1 MQSHTITGIDIG
13 NATVKVAVARVD
25 PHAQQPEIIGVGTAS
40 STSGLDGGEVVD
52 VQESVNNVRAALA
65 DASAMAGV
73 PIRRAWVGAS
83 GVHVAMQSSR
93 GVIAVGRADQEI
105 GETDVKRVI
114 DAAAAVSLPPNR
126 ELIHVIP
133 REFVIDDSEH
143 VHDPIGMK
151 GVRLEADVTLV
162 HGPSRHLRNLAKV
175 VNECGVEVAGF
186 VFAPLA
192 ASLSSVDKHQKQF
205 GVAHLDVG
213 GGTCSLTVWD
223 KGDML
228 HAAILPLGSV
238 HITRD
243 LAIMLRTSLDVAER
257 IKTEL
262 GAVNEPVDKRRKP
275 EVVDLTSYMDETYA
289 VDRRKLMQAIDARA
303 DEVMDM
309 VATELKKCGR
319 AGKLPAGVV
328 VSGGGSKL
336 NGILPMVRDGLGLP
350 VRGHRLMGV
359 DAFDAATDPS
369 FAVAIGLIL
378 WEFNHEVG
386 ETGQSSSSMSG
397 TGWIRRAGDWLKNF
411 LP

>member
-1 MQSHTITGIDIG
+1 MQPHTITGIDIG
-13 NATVKVAVARVD
+13 NAKIKVAVARVR
-25 PHAQQPEIIGVGTAS
+25 PRAEQPELIGIGVAS
-40 STSGLDGGEVVD
+40 STSGLDGGDIVD
-52 VQESVNNVRAALA
+52 VQETVNNVRTALA
-65 DASAMAGV
+65 DAAAMAGV
-73 PIRRAWVGAS
+73 PIRRAWVGVS
-83 GVHVAMQSSR
+83 GVHMAMQSSR

-105 GETDVKRVI
+105 GEADVKRVI

-143 VHDPIGMK
+143 VHDPVGMK

-192 ASLSSVDKHQKQF
+192 SSLAAVDKHQKQF

-223 KGDML
+223 KGDLL
-228 HAAILPLGSV
+228 HAAIMPLGSV
-238 HITRD
+238 FITKD
-243 LAIMLRTSLDVAER
+243 LAIMLRTSLEVAER

-262 GAVNEPVDKRRKP
+262 GAVNEVVDKRRKP
-275 EVVDLTSYMDETYA
+275 EVVDLTAYMDEPYA
-289 VDRRKLMQAIDARA
+289 VARPKLLQVIDARA
-303 DEVMDM
+303 DEMM
-309 VATELKKCGR
+309 EMIASELKRCGR

-336 NGILPMVRDGLGLP
+336 AGMLPMVRDGLGLP
-350 VRGHRLMGV
+350 VRGHRLMGIE
-359 DAFDAATDPS
+359 ASEAAMDPS
-369 FAVAIGLIL
+369 LAVAIGLIL
-378 WEFNHEVG
+378 WEFNHDA
-386 ETGQSSSSMSG
+386 GQSQSSVAALPGM
-397 TGWIRRAGDWLKNF
+397 GWMRQAADWLKNF

>member
-1 MQSHTITGIDIG
+1 MQPRTITGIDIG
-13 NATVKVAVARVD
+13 TAMVKVAVGRVRSGTT
-25 PHAQQPEIIGVGTAS
+25 QPELAGIGTAS
-40 STSGLDGGEVVD
+40 STSGLDGGEIVD
-52 VQESVNNVRAALA
+52 MQETVANVRAALA

-73 PIRRAWVGAS
+73 SIRRAWVAVS

-105 GETDVKRVI
+105 GEADVKRVI

-133 REFVIDDSEH
+133 REFIIDDSEH
-143 VHDPIGMK
+143 VRDPIGMK

-162 HGPSRHLRNLAKV
+162 HGPSRHLRNLAKA

-192 ASLSSVDKHQKQF
+192 SSLAAVDKHQKQF
-205 GVAHLDVG
+205 GVAHVDIG

-223 KGDML
+223 KGDLL
-228 HAAILPLGSV
+228 HAAILPLGSRY
-238 HITRD
+238 ITHD
-243 LAIMLRTSLDVAER
+243 LAIMLRTSLDTAER

-262 GAVNEPVDKRRKP
+262 GAVNEVIDHRRKP
-275 EVVDLTSYMDETYA
+275 ELVDLSSYMDEPYT
-289 VDRRKLMQAIDARA
+289 VSRRDLLRAMDARA
-303 DEVMDM
+303 DEILDM
-309 VATELKKCGR
+309 IGGELKKCGR

-336 NGILPMVRDGLGLP
+336 NGMLAMIRDELSLP
-350 VRGHRLMGV
+350 VRGHRLLGV
-359 DAFDAATDPS
+359 DVFDAALDPS
-369 FAVAIGLIL
+369 LAVAIGLVL
-378 WEFNHEVG
+378 WGFGQEVG
-386 ETGQSSSSMSG
+386 EPGNPSTVPAV
-397 TGWIRRAGDWLKNF
+397 GWFRHAAEWLKNF

>member
-1 MQSHTITGIDIG
+1 MQPHTITGIDIG
-13 NATVKVAVARVD
+13 NATVKVAIARVR
-25 PHAQQPEIIGVGTAS
+25 PGAAGPELIGIGGSS
-40 STSGLDGGEVVD
+40 STSGLDGGEIVD
-52 VQESVNNVRAALA
+52 VQETVSNVRSALLAA
-65 DASAMAGV
+65 STMAGI
-73 PIRRAWVGAS
+73 PIRRAWVGVS

-105 GETDVKRVI
+105 GEADVKRVI

-133 REFVIDDSEH
+133 REFIIDDSEH

-192 ASLSSVDKHQKQF
+192 ASLASVDKHQKQF

-213 GGTCSLTVWD
+213 GGTCSLTVWE
-223 KGDML
+223 KGDLL

-262 GAVNEPVDKRRKP
+262 GVINEPIDRRRKP
-275 EVVDLTSYMDETYA
+275 EAVDLTAYMDEPYQ
-289 VDRRKLMQAIDARA
+289 VSRRDLLRVLDARA
-303 DEVMDM
+303 DEMLEM
-309 VATELKKCGR
+309 VAAELKKCGR

-336 NGILPMVRDGLGLP
+336 NGILPLVRDGLGLP
-350 VRGHRLMGV
+350 VRGHRLLGV
-359 DAFDAATDPS
+359 EASEAGLDPS
-369 FAVAIGLIL
+369 LAVAAGLIL
-378 WEFNHEVG
+378 WEYNHDAG
-386 ETGQSSSSMSG
+386 EAGSSISSLPIA
-397 TGWIRRAGDWLKNF
+397 GWMRRAGSWLKNF